1 MPLRVDFHIVEPV
14 NQQQRMNRIYQGRVT
29 RAEILHS
36 KDEQAKLLDLDV
48 LWRHHELF
56 HDAVN

>member
-1 MPLRVDFHIVEPV
+1 
-14 NQQQRMNRIYQGRVT
+14 MNRIYQGRVT